1 MREKAFHSLGRDGAF
16 KMKKQKP
23 LGRGAGVL
31 LPVSCLPS
39 DYGIGSFGQAAY
51 DFVDFLSAAG
61 QRYWQVLPLGP
72 TGYGD
77 SPYQSFSAFA
87 GNPYYID
94 LQTLVEQ
101 GLLRRSEAQ
110 APDWGTRPDW
120 VDYAKIYKNRF
131 AVLKKAWSRSGW
143 EQDPDFSS
151 FCEKNSFWL
160 EDYAL
165 FMALKDSFEG
175 QPWQSWPKEI
185 RLRQPAALQSYKDR
199 LKGETA
205 FWQYLQYLFF
215 TQWKKLKDYANKKKI
230 QIIGDIPIY
239 VAMDSADVWANS
251 GLFQMDEDRQP
262 LAVAGVPPDLFSS
275 TGQLWGN
282 PLYDWSAMER
292 DGFSWWKRRIA
303 ASADWYD
310 LIRIDHFIG
319 IVHYYSIPAKE
330 KTAMNGRWVP
340 GPGEKLLAAITPAL
354 GGKRIIAEDLGV
366 VTPQV
371 RRLLRKSGYPGMKL
385 MEFAFDSSSANEYL
399 PCHFE
404 KNTVVYGGTHDNETL
419 AGFFGPG
426 QSRKMLQ
433 FARRYLNV
441 SQNVQIPWGIIRSA
455 YASCADTVIFQ
466 LQDFLGLDNRA
477 RINTPSTLGGN
488 WCWRLVKGQLGGG
501 LAVRI
506 QEMVKLYDR

>member
-1 MREKAFHSLGRDGAF
+1 
-16 KMKKQKP
+16 
-23 LGRGAGVL
+23 
-31 LPVSCLPS
+31 
-39 DYGIGSFGQAAY
+39 
-51 DFVDFLSAAG
+51 
-61 QRYWQVLPLGP
+61 
-72 TGYGD
+72 
-77 SPYQSFSAFA
+77 
-87 GNPYYID
+87 
-94 LQTLVEQ
+94 
-101 GLLRRSEAQ
+101 
-110 APDWGTRPDW
+110 
-120 VDYAKIYKNRF
+120 
-131 AVLKKAWSRSGW
+131 
-143 EQDPDFSS
+143 
-151 FCEKNSFWL
+151 
-160 EDYAL
+160 
-165 FMALKDSFEG
+165 
-175 QPWQSWPKEI
+175 
-185 RLRQPAALQSYKDR
+185 
-199 LKGETA
+199 
-205 FWQYLQYLFF
+205 
-215 TQWKKLKDYANKKKI
+215 
-230 QIIGDIPIY
+230 
-239 VAMDSADVWANS
+239 
-251 GLFQMDEDRQP
+251 
-262 LAVAGVPPDLFSS
+262 
-275 TGQLWGN
+275 
-282 PLYDWSAMER
+282 
-292 DGFSWWKRRIA
+292 
-303 ASADWYD
+303 
-310 LIRIDHFIG
+310 
-319 IVHYYSIPAKE
+319 
-330 KTAMNGRWVP
+330 MNGRWVP